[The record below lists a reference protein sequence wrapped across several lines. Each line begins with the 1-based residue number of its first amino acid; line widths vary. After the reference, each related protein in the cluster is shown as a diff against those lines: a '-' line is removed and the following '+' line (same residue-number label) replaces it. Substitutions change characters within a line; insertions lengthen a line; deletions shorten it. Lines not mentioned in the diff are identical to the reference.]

1 MLVFIT
7 DCKRV
12 TPIRNF
18 ILQIS
23 NIILPENGL
32 ETESMNLKL
41 TSFRKIITKKTYFI
55 RDFNTN
61 NDNFHKEIQSLI
73 VPILTSFIRRF
84 NRYKAYFKLR
94 I

>member
-7 DCKRV
+7 DCKHV

-32 ETESMNLKL
+32 ETESNELKA
-41 TSFRKIITKKTYFI
+41 
-55 RDFNTN
+55 
-61 NDNFHKEIQSLI
+61 NFFQEIDYQKN
-73 VPILTSFIRRF
+73 VFH
-84 NRYKAYFKLR
+84 
-94 I
+94 